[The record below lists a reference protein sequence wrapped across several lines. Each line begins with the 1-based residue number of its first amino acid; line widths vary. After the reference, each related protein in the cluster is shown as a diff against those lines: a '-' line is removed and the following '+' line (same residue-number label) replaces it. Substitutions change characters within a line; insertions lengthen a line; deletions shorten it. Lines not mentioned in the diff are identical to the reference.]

1 MKNIIKKL
9 LIIFLLFQFPSS
21 YAQFLNEYWQNF
33 SHRKTNYSDVTPE
46 PREDFSLLITVIKPG
61 YRFYINDEPSSSR
74 ISLDVYGRFEHVHDF
89 RYKTKFHDNVYNN
102 HYKYGFGVRLRIQK
116 EDLIN
121 HWIKYLHIDLFAETQ
136 KMETWNN
143 DVEYWFDFIE
153 QQNNRFGLNA
163 WLNSN
168 YGNPFGQETY
178 LDLSYH
184 STNFSDPGHDP
195 YLILTLSPKLYYNIS
210 RTKKHFFDLY
220 INEELVKDFMQ
231 KGSWNRNPFSN
242 NLKTILGI
250 RAIFPLNENFNL
262 EKDHIFYNTS
272 FLIFSEYSAISY
284 LDDKSDWPWQT
295 ELANHDFRFGFMIWW
310 PLGEAKY
317 TPLIQNRF

>member
-168 YGNPFGQETY
+168 YGNP
-178 LDLSYH
+178 
-184 STNFSDPGHDP
+184 
-195 YLILTLSPKLYYNIS
+195 
-210 RTKKHFFDLY
+210 
-220 INEELVKDFMQ
+220 EELVKDFMQ